1 MRLFGAL
8 VVLILVQTATFAQ
21 TVSPSRSGEAASIKA
36 IDSLNKLSFDIYLE
50 SPDSARGIAE
60 KALILSEQVKYHAG
74 IGASFY
80 NIGHVYWSQSYYPI
94 ALIYLNKALIDIP
107 RNNNKLL
114 ASCYTMIGR
123 TYSDLRNYKAA
134 MENFEKAMK
143 YAKDDPV
150 RVADVYSERSLVYQR
165 QGNYKLAASEAIRAL
180 ALNRK
185 GEDASNTA
193 ILYSRLATVYRITGR
208 FRDALAYSDT
218 AYAKSFSS
226 RNRRLRAGTNIEYAS
241 IYNDQKS
248 YDKAIFYAK
257 RGLALADS
265 LGVVDMISESYQD
278 LIRSYEGKGDV
289 HTAMQYQKQ
298 FARMQDSLNNFNK
311 RRNTELIQQYFA
323 LDKKLNDMAEIE
335 RSNQQNKELVKSQQ
349 VTILTLAIS
358 LLIVMTLLGVTYY
371 FYKQTKN
378 FSQQLNDQNEWLLKQ
393 KQLIEAQKANL
404 EVVSGVKDKL
414 LAVIAHDLRTP
425 LANLRGVTDM
435 FDMDYLSN
443 DEVRT
448 LMKEINPIVKGAEMT
463 LSNLLEWAGSNI
475 KGRNVTTSRLDIFL
489 LGVEMEQI
497 FSHSL
502 QKKSIEF
509 VNQANPGQSVLAD
522 ENHVKV
528 VLRNLISNAIKF
540 TNTDGHIVLRS
551 ELKDD
556 KVVICVEDNG
566 KGMTEQEID
575 KLFTFQT
582 HFSKRGTQGE
592 SGTGIGLMLCKELI
606 ELNGGKVWVESKPNK
621 GSKFYFS
628 LPLNAEYA

>member
-1 MRLFGAL
+1 MRLFLGL
-8 VVLILVQTATFAQ
+8 VVLTMVQTAVFAQ
-21 TVSPSRSGEAASIKA
+21 VAPSSPAPATSFKS

-60 KALILSEQVKYHAG
+60 KALILSEQIKYGKG
-74 IGASFY
+74 IGNSFY

-94 ALIYLNKALIDIP
+94 ALIYLNKALIYMP
-107 RNNNKLL
+107 QSENLL
-114 ASCYTMIGR
+114 LSSCYTMIGR
-123 TYSDLRNYKAA
+123 TYSDLRNYNAA
-134 MENFEKAMK
+134 MENFEKAIK
-143 YAKDDPV
+143 YAHGDPV
-150 RVADVYSERSLVYQR
+150 RVADVYGERALVFRR
-165 QGNYKLAASEAIRAL
+165 QKKYSEAIVEARQAL
-180 ALNRK
+180 ALNK
-185 GEDASNTA
+185 SGQDASNTA
-193 ILYSRLATVYRITGR
+193 ILYSRLATVYRITRR
-208 FRDALAYSDT
+208 FKEALVYSDT
-218 AYAKSFSS
+218 AYVKSFSS
-226 RNRRLRAGTNIEYAS
+226 RNRRLRAGTDIEYAS
-241 IYNDQKS
+241 IYNDLKD

-265 LGVVDMISESYQD
+265 LGVVDMISESYGE
-278 LIRSYEGKGDV
+278 LISSYEGKGDLQ
-289 HTAMQYQKQ
+289 TAMRYQKQ
-298 FARMQDSLNNFNK
+298 NNQMQDSLNDFNK
-311 RRNTELIQQYFA
+311 SRNTELIQDYFR
-323 LDKKLNDMAEIE
+323 LDKRLSDMAELE
-335 RSNQQNKELVKSQQ
+335 RSDLQNRELVKSQRA
-349 VTILTLAIS
+349 TIFTLAGS
-358 LLIVMTLLGVTYY
+358 LFILMILLGVTFY
-371 FYKQTKN
+371 FYKQTKM

-425 LANLRGVTDM
+425 MANLRGVTEM
-435 FDMDYLSN
+435 FGMDYLSN
-443 DEVRT
+443 DEVRA
-448 LMKEINPIVKGAEMT
+448 LMKDINPIVKSAEMT

-475 KGRNVTTSRLDIFL
+475 KGRNVNASRLDIFL

-509 VNQANPGQSVLAD
+509 VNEASPGQSVLAD

-540 TNTDGHIVLRS
+540 TNTNGRVVLSS

-566 KGMTEQEID
+566 KGMTEQELG

-592 SGTGIGLMLCKELI
+592 SGTGIGLMLCKELV

>member
-1 MRLFGAL
+1 MRLFWVLVLLL
-8 VVLILVQTATFAQ
+8 VVQTGTFAQ
-21 TVSPSRSGEAASIKA
+21 TALSSPSNEAASTKS

-50 SPDSARGIAE
+50 SPDSARNIAE
-60 KALILSEQVKYHAG
+60 KTLILSEKIKYARG
-74 IGASFY
+74 IGSSFY

-94 ALIYLNKALIDIP
+94 ALIYLNRALINIP
-107 RNNNKLL
+107 VSDNLL
-114 ASCYTMIGR
+114 LSSCYTMIGR
-123 TYSDLRNYKAA
+123 TYSDLQNYKAA
-134 MENFEKAMK
+134 MENFEKAAK
-143 YAKDDPV
+143 YAHGDPV
-150 RVADVYSERSLVYQR
+150 RVADVYSERSLVYRR
-165 QGNYKLAASEAIRAL
+165 QGNYKLAVSEAMSAL
-180 ALNRK
+180 ALTK
-185 GEDASNTA
+185 GRQDASNTA
-193 ILYSRLATVYRITGR
+193 ILYSRLATVYRITRR
-208 FRDALAYSDT
+208 FREALSYADT

-226 RNRRLRAGTNIEYAS
+226 RNRRLRAGTDIEYAM

-257 RGLALADS
+257 RGLVLADS
-265 LGVVDMISESYQD
+265 LGVVDMISEAYEQ
-278 LIRSYEGKGDV
+278 LIGSYEGKGNLQM
-289 HTAMQYQKQ
+289 AMQYQKQ
-298 FARMQDSLNNFNK
+298 NSQTVDSMNNFN
-311 RRNTELIQQYFA
+311 RSRNTELIQDYFR
-323 LDKKLNDMAEIE
+323 LDKRLSDMAEIE
-335 RSNQQNKELVKSQQ
+335 RSNQQNKELVKSQRI
-349 VTILTLAIS
+349 TIFTLAIS
-358 LLIVMTLLGVTYY
+358 LIILMTLLGVTWYY
-371 FYKQTKN
+371 YKQTKD

-489 LGVEMEQI
+489 LGVEMEQT

-509 VNQANPGQSVLAD
+509 VNQASPGQSVLAD

-540 TNTDGHIVLRS
+540 TNVNGRVILSS

-556 KVVICVEDNG
+556 KVIICVEDNG
-566 KGMTEQEID
+566 KGMTEQETG
-575 KLFTFQT
+575 KLFAFQT

-606 ELNGGKVWVESKPNK
+606 ELNGGKVWVESKINK
-621 GSKFYFS
+621 GSKFYFN